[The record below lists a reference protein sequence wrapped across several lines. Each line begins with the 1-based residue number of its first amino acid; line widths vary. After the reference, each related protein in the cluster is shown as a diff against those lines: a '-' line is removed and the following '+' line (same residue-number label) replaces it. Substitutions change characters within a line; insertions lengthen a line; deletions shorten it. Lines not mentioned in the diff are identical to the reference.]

1 MLPGHA
7 MAATMY
13 WHKAK
18 AEAYVSVK
26 KLPPPPEGMQYQIWA
41 IADGKPVNIGMLDT
55 EVAAAGGMQKVPM
68 PVPAGEAFAI
78 SLEKAGGSEAPTP
91 DKIYLMGK
99 MPA

>member
-1 MLPGHA
+1 
-7 MAATMY
+7 
-13 WHKAK
+13 
-18 AEAYVSVK
+18 
-26 KLPPPPEGMQYQIWA
+26 
-41 IADGKPVNIGMLDT
+41 
-55 EVAAAGGMQKVPM
+55 M